1 MEVIP
6 RKDSFGVD
14 FPKDLEPI
22 DKSVFNC
29 FSLSKN
35 DASVDY
41 MLSKFSS

>member
-22 DKSVFNC
+22 DKSMFHDFKKKYKWYVFMDWM
-29 FSLSKN
+29 FW
-35 DASVDY
+35 
-41 MLSKFSS
+41 KF